1 MKRRWQAA
9 QEILGISSSHSVL
22 LVRQKVIRP
31 LWIGVFLLTLGLVS
45 LGVPLSQA
53 QSPAGSAGVHTG
65 SLSSTL
71 RCELTIDADGMPH
84 IRPQS
89 QSIQKASDP
98 ERLAAL
104 DFCVGY
110 LHGRFRAWQ
119 LDYLLRTAYG
129 RRAEQEGR
137 GLIRQDFVMR
147 LLGLETRANE
157 LYLELPSEVKK
168 RLSSYTDGVN
178 SGQKEA
184 VAAGIY
190 EQRTRRAELLPWEP
204 QATIALLLLQSF
216 DQTRKTFEQVFE
228 DHRQWERSSQ
238 DPLQGNPL
246 HARVLAPWW
255 TTILKPSDLLSSATS
270 VSLRSPVRQSSS
282 ATRFQNST
290 QVDLVRREQKST
302 EINFDFWR
310 LFAGLSTSPLPS
322 EGSNS
327 WVVAPERSASGH
339 SLLANDPHLG
349 LKHPPFWMALHA
361 EVGAAQGSEPLVDAL
376 GVTLPGVPIVVSG
389 LNRHLA
395 WGLTNSYL
403 PASTVSWISEK
414 ELAKDEGLQK
424 IRPMIK
430 VRVGALQ
437 LPFIFK
443 SFQKTS
449 SGGLVLPESPQIPH
463 REGYVWVLQWSGA
476 KLRGSDLAQ
485 LWNLSQ
491 SRTVSEMDERLSQ
504 VGLSS
509 WNFVFSD
516 SRGNIGYRAVGKIL
530 RSTTGVELDSTESKS
545 SEQAGGSR
553 NAGLAGMQGTAVGA
567 SGLEARPVDLAGLE
581 ARWNFLSREQMPAA
595 INPKRGFLVTANN
608 AQWPVSSKLSFA
620 QQGHSQVESF
630 RAHRIEE
637 LLVAQPKMSLVQMRE
652 IQCDVQAVDARYLLP
667 ELLKVLKTHDPRFNG
682 ASLEGDPRGNRVVEA
697 MRSWLEKG
705 TIAGGDC
712 QACAPYRDWMNEIK
726 ARTGLSE
733 SSLWAALTASRSLGG
748 KSSESMGGDT
758 GRRDPS
764 TRKLSSE
771 LLAAILSGFDSALAR
786 VKLVTDGTQTR
797 LAVWSE
803 LHRSHFEH
811 WGGREAFPS
820 EPLATPGDEHTVNPG
835 TSRRDGKYFE
845 HWAGASHRLIV
856 EMSSPPQVW
865 QSLPGTL
872 EDLDRTPATPQ
883 ATSAEGQTR
892 REWRQWAECQLSPKA
907 FPYDWRGK
915 KVTQVPF

>member
-1 MKRRWQAA
+1 MKQRWQAA
-9 QEILGISSSHSVL
+9 QEILGMDSSLPIPFTRQKGRKRL
-22 LVRQKVIRP
+22 LVGSFI
-31 LWIGVFLLTLGLVS
+31 LALGLAV
-45 LGVPLSQA
+45 LGIPQLQA
-53 QSPAGSAGVHTG
+53 QSPAGSTGGRTG
-65 SLSSTL
+65 SQSPSL

-84 IRPQS
+84 IRPQA
-89 QSIQKASDP
+89 QLIQKASDLV
-98 ERLAAL
+98 RLSAL

-119 LDYLLRTAYG
+119 LDYLQRTAYG

-147 LLGLETRANE
+147 LLGLEARANE
-157 LYLELPSEVKK
+157 LYLELPGEVKQ
-168 RLSSYTDGVN
+168 RLTSYTDGVN

-184 VAAGIY
+184 IAAGIY

-204 QATIALLLLQSF
+204 QATLALLLLQSF

-246 HARVLAPWW
+246 QARVSAPWW
-255 TTILKPSDLLSSATS
+255 TTILKPADLQSSAISTS
-270 VSLRSPVRQSSS
+270 LHSSS
-282 ATRFQNST
+282 RQAARLSPAQTPVA
-290 QVDLVRREQKST
+290 VDSVKRDQKPI
-302 EINFDFWR
+302 EGKLDFWR
-310 LFAGLSTSPLPS
+310 MFAGLSTSPVPS

-389 LNRHLA
+389 VNRHLA

-414 ELAKDEGLQK
+414 ELEKDSGLQK

-430 VRVGALQ
+430 VRVGALHF
-437 LPFIFK
+437 PFFFK

-476 KLRGSDLAQ
+476 KLRGSELAQ
-485 LWNLSQ
+485 LWSLSQ
-491 SRTVSEMDERLSQ
+491 SRTVAEMDERLSQ

-530 RSTTGVELDSTESKS
+530 RSATGVEVESAQSKS
-545 SEQAGGSR
+545 SEQ
-553 NAGLAGMQGTAVGA
+553 GA
-567 SGLEARPVDLAGLE
+567 SGGQSAALAGAQGAVVGANTLEARPVDLAGLE
-581 ARWNFLSREQMPAA
+581 ARWGFLSREQMPAA

-608 AQWPVSSKLSFA
+608 AQWPASAKLSFTH
-620 QQGHSQVESF
+620 QGHSQVESF

-637 LLVAQPKMSLVQMRE
+637 LLAAKPKMSLAQMRE

-682 ASLEGDPRGNRVVEA
+682 ASLEGDPRGNRVLDA

-705 TIAGGDC
+705 TFAGGDC

-733 SSLWAALTASRSLGG
+733 SSLWAALTASGNQEGKNSGSLGG
-748 KSSESMGGDT
+748 ASGPGGSST
-758 GRRDPS
+758 G
-764 TRKLSSE
+764 KLSSE
-771 LLAAILSGFDSALAR
+771 LLASILLGFDSALAR

-797 LAVWSE
+797 LAAWSE

-811 WGGREAFPS
+811 WGGRDEFPS
-820 EPLATPGDEHTVNPG
+820 DPLATPGDEHTVNPG

-872 EDLDRTPATPQ
+872 EDLDRTPSAQ
-883 ATSAEGQTR
+883 AAPTEGQTR
-892 REWRQWAECQLSPKA
+892 REWRQWAECQLTPKV
-907 FPYDWRGK
+907 FPFDWRGK